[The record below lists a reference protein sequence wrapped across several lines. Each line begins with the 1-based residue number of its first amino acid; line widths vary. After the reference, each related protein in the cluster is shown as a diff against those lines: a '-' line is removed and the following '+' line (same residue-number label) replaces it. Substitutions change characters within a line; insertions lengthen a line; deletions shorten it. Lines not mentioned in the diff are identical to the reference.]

1 MDLLIF
7 FTQAYEKKNRSIFS
21 STTPSSLSYGL
32 QEIGNKVL
40 LGIYLGSTVM
50 LFYYVSIDKRS
61 F

>member
-40 LGIYLGSTVM
+40 GIYLGSTVM
-50 LFYYVSIDKRS
+50 LFYYVSMDKRS

>member
-21 STTPSSLSYGL
+21 GTTPSSLSYGL

-40 LGIYLGSTVM
+40 GIS
-50 LFYYVSIDKRS
+50 R
-61 F
+61 